1 MKSAVRILL
10 LIIFIS
16 QIIQL
21 SAADLDNSSIIIKP
35 SFELPLGEKSSV
47 FNADAPYKPG
57 GAVSF
62 NLQYI
67 PPNTPLFFFTGVLG
81 YSIFPTQA
89 ENLTVLNG
97 GVRTGLNFR
106 FGDTLSLN
114 TGLELGWY
122 LGMYPGNDAGSN
134 PYAGGNIDLSWDISP
149 EFTLSAGGGYKY
161 FLGYENATESY
172 TDLYQGASV
181 SIGTVF
187 HLSSGD
193 NRTRVKVENIKFDP
207 VFPVFYGYYDNNSL
221 GSVSV
226 INGENSTITDVKV
239 YFDVNQYMEEPKLS
253 ATFPS
258 LKRGESVEVELKA
271 LFSNSVMQ
279 LTESTKVSANII
291 TEYTYLGE
299 RFKSVTPHT
308 LRIYDRN
315 SMMWDDDRK
324 AASFVTA
331 KDSTVLLFAKNTAG
345 IIRDQGNNPI
355 NLNFRIAMG
364 IFETLRLYGMNYVV
378 DPQSSY
384 TEAIKNKQ
392 YIDYLQFPSQS
403 LTYRAGDCDDLSILT
418 SALLEAVGI
427 KTAFITA
434 PGHIY
439 MAFSLDM
446 PESQA
451 RNVFSNT
458 DDFIFLDDETW
469 VPIEITLVSD
479 GFLKAWKVGAKDWRE
494 NITRGDAVMYP
505 IHQAWEFY
513 EPVAIPGSALS
524 LIFPDKEN
532 IISNYTDN
540 LQQFINREIL
550 PKVSSFKDKISSG
563 NDSAR
568 LRNRFGVLYARY
580 GQYNDATEQF
590 KKAIRMNPSYVSP
603 LINLGNIYFLNEKT
617 DNALSWYKK
626 AEKLDPFNS
635 KVIAAV
641 ARTQYELEDYK
652 EASERYAK
660 LKVQAPDLAAEYSYL
675 GNESTY
681 SGRAAAAT
689 AKGTTLW
696 DE

>member
-1 MKSAVRILL
+1 MKRTVSVL
-10 LIIFIS
+10 IFIMLLG
-16 QIIQL
+16 QIFQIA
-21 SAADLDNSSIIIKP
+21 AADLDNNSIIIKP
-35 SFELPLGEKSSV
+35 SFELPLGEKSSLT
-47 FNADAPYKPG
+47 NADAPFKPG
-57 GAVSF
+57 GSVSF
-62 NLQYI
+62 NLQYV
-67 PPNTPLFFFTGVLG
+67 PPGIPLFFFSGVLG
-81 YSIFPTQA
+81 YSVMPTQA

-97 GVRTGLNFR
+97 GLRSGLNFR
-106 FGDTLSLN
+106 FGDVLSLN
-114 TGLELGWY
+114 TGVELGWY
-122 LGMYPGNDAGSN
+122 VGMYPGNEAGSN

-149 EFTLSAGGGYKY
+149 ELTLSAGAGYKY
-161 FLGYENATESY
+161 LLGYESATESY

-193 NRTRVKVENIKFDP
+193 NRTKVKVDNIEFDP
-207 VFPVFYGYYDNNSL
+207 VFPVFYGYYDSNPLGTVSL
-221 GSVSV
+221 T
-226 INGENSTITDVKV
+226 NGENSTITDVKV

-258 LKRGESVEVELKA
+258 LKRGESVDVELKA

-279 LTESTKVSANII
+279 LTESTRVSANII

-299 RFKSVTPHT
+299 RFTSVTPQT

-384 TEAIKNKQ
+384 VEAIQNAQ

-427 KTAFITA
+427 KTAFITS

-451 RNVFSNT
+451 KNVFSNT
-458 DDFIFLDDETW
+458 EDFIFIDDDTW
-469 VPIEITLVSD
+469 VPIEITLVTD
-479 GFLKAWKVGAKDWRE
+479 GFLKAWKIGAKDWRE
-494 NITRGDAVMYP
+494 NIVRGDAIMYP

-524 LIFPDKEN
+524 LIFPDKDS
-532 IISNYTDN
+532 IISNYEEN
-540 LQQFINREIL
+540 LQLFINREIL
-550 PKVSSFKDKISSG
+550 PKVIYFEDKISKG

-580 GQYNDATEQF
+580 GQYEEATDQF
-590 KKAIRMNPSYVSP
+590 SRAIRMDSSYVSP
-603 LINLGNIYFLNEKT
+603 LINLGNIHFLNENT
-617 DNALSWYKK
+617 DDALIWYKK
-626 AEKLDPFNS
+626 AERLDPFNS

-641 ARTQYELEDYK
+641 ARTQYELEEYK
-652 EASERYAK
+652 EASDRYAK
-660 LKVQAPDLAAEYSYL
+660 LKIQAPDLAAEYAYL
-675 GNESTY
+675 GNESNY